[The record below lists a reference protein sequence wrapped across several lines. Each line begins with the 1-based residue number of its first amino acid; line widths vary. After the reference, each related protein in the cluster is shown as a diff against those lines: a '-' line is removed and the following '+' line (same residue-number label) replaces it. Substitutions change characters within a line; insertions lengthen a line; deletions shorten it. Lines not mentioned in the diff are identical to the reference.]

1 MWRDK
6 TILGITIAAIIVVA
20 VSFFLPSWLLNQALF
35 GFARALAVIG
45 LMVLWRTGLVSFGH
59 ALYFGG
65 GAYAAALLSR
75 YYEVSDFFVLLL
87 AGIVA
92 TTIVGFVLGFIIRRY
107 RDIFFA
113 MLSLAFSMILYG
125 VLVKTEALGST
136 DGFAVSSPTF
146 LFYAPEPGDEAKQ
159 ALFVALVIAGWLAA
173 VLVQMYL
180 NSTLGRLTTARPER
194 QFINSKGMNLVTRQV
209 FAEFGAAIPYQEEYK
224 DKQAVFDKGKL
235 HFFICPWRR
244 YSIIGTRH
252 LPWDGDPDE
261 FRVTQADV
269 DKFLDEVNRAYPPA
283 QLKRSDVV
291 RVYEGIL
298 PALAGEDGKDDVQI
312 GKQYRITDHAQR
324 DGVEGLV
331 SMVGVKWT
339 TARDVGAKAI
349 EAVLAKLGRGATADS
364 AKVRLP
370 GGEIGDWNFEVGA
383 LTREIA
389 EGYEKLV
396 RT

>member
-180 NSTLGRLTTARPER
+180 NSTLGRLTTAIRDNEIR
-194 QFINSKGMNLVTRQV
+194 VEYLGFS
-209 FAEFGAAIPYQEEYK
+209 AEHAIHVKYVMS
-224 DKQAVFDKGKL
+224 A
-235 HFFICPWRR
+235 
-244 YSIIGTRH
+244 
-252 LPWDGDPDE
+252 
-261 FRVTQADV
+261 
-269 DKFLDEVNRAYPPA
+269 
-283 QLKRSDVV
+283 
-291 RVYEGIL
+291 
-298 PALAGEDGKDDVQI
+298 ALAGAGGAFMAMSLGQVDPD
-312 GKQYRITDHAQR
+312 
-324 DGVEGLV
+324 
-331 SMVGVKWT
+331 SMVNWT
-339 TARDVGAKAI
+339 ASGELVFVTILSGPGSVAAPFVGSFIFELLRTYAVEFLPHSWQIIVGATLLI
-349 EAVLAKLGRGATADS
+349 VIFF
-364 AKVRLP
+364 LP
-370 GGEIGDWNFEVGA
+370 GGVWS
-383 LTREIA
+383 LLSRLRRA
-389 EGYEKLV
+389 EG
-396 RT
+396 